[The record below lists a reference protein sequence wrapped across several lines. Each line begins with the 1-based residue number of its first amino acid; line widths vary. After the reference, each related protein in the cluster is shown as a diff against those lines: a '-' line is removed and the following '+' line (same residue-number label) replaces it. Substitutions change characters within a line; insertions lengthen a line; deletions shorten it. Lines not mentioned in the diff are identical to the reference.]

1 MQSVENLTEIIQ
13 QVVQEEEQPKP
24 EPEPEPVKKKRVPTE
39 KQLAALAKGRE
50 TRARNKAEKD
60 RMKNVKLKMLEKIHD
75 RVESFDMNALIRK
88 MDEIIYKPPPTPK
101 LEKPKKKIVVEEPPE
116 IEPPRRRARAPPVP
130 RANVPSSRW
139 PTAPPAAAAPATR
152 ARAAP
157 GAGTAPPARPAT
169 R

>member
-75 RVESFDMNALIRK
+75 RVESFDMNALIKK

-101 LEKPKKKIVVEEPPE
+101 LEKPKRRAKTPPPE
-116 IEPPRRRARAPPVP
+116 LEPAQPPKP
-130 RANVPSSRW
+130 EEEEEEEEETDFFTSNTCPHFESDEYDFF
-139 PTAPPAAAAPATR
+139 TR
-152 ARAAP
+152 K
-157 GAGTAPPARPAT
+157 
-169 R
+169 

>member
-39 KQLAALAKGRE
+39 KQLAALTKGRE
-50 TRARNKAEKD
+50 TRARNKVEKD

-88 MDEIIYKPPPTPK
+88 MDEIVYKPPPTPK

-116 IEPPRRRARAPPVP
+116 IEPPTPPPEEQEEEEEVEDNFFT
-130 RANVPSSRW
+130 RQLKNLKT
-139 PTAPPAAAAPATR
+139 PTQ
-152 ARAAP
+152 
-157 GAGTAPPARPAT
+157 GSFFENQLYDEYE
-169 R
+169 

>member
-88 MDEIIYKPPPTPK
+88 MDEIIYKPPPSPK

-116 IEPPRRRARAPPVP
+116 IEPPTPPPEEQEEEVEDNFFT
-130 RANVPSSRW
+130 RQLKNLKT
-139 PTAPPAAAAPATR
+139 PTQ
-152 ARAAP
+152 
-157 GAGTAPPARPAT
+157 GCFFENQLHDEYE
-169 R
+169 